1 MKNSGDGDQTSVKGV
16 FTIEANEELNA
27 YRNSKANFITMGGNN
42 IRKSSNE
49 AVNAIYNMTKVLDG
63 TKLTPME

>member
-1 MKNSGDGDQTSVKGV
+1 MDGDQTSVKGV

-27 YRNSKANFITMGGNN
+27 YRNSKANFITMGAIN
-42 IRKSSNE
+42 IRQSSNE
-49 AVNAIYNMTKVLDG
+49 AVNAIYSMTKVIDG

>member
-1 MKNSGDGDQTSVKGV
+1 MEKIGDGDQTSVKGI
-16 FTIEANEELNA
+16 FTREANEELDA
-27 YRNSKANFITMGGNN
+27 FRASKANYITMGGVN

-49 AVNAIYNMTKVLDG
+49 AVNAIYNMTKVLPG